1 MERFDEAVKA
11 GYIDRIF
18 TTNAIYQSPE
28 ILRRPYYSSVDMS
41 KYIALFIDTM
51 NHDLSIEPLL
61 SPVNRIH
68 ARLDRYREK
77 QKERNGGAAQ

>member
-1 MERFDEAVKA
+1 
-11 GYIDRIF
+11 IF
-18 TTNAIYQSPE
+18 TTNAIYQAPE
-28 ILRRPYYSSVDMS
+28 TLKRPYYSSVDMS

-68 ARLDRYREK
+68 ARLDRYKEK
-77 QKERNGGAAQ
+77 QKERNGGSAE